1 MINAIHDAK
10 FWDASADYRTTAQDF
25 TQFYSRCAL
34 DLAQVPP
41 HAQVLDVACG
51 GGALTQCAAEAGHTV
66 LATDFSQ
73 GMVDAVAERRWP
85 GVTARVMDGQALDLP
100 DTSFDAAFSMFGIML
115 FPDWNAGLAELA
127 RVLRPGGI
135 ACIGTWKEP
144 GGAAV
149 NLLVDQMNKEHFPDL
164 AIPSAV
170 PGMVEWTDRKRFAAA
185 LTGVGLGQLA
195 FHEVTSTFV
204 LDQATLANPERVF
217 QFSPIWPELS
227 DGQQAELLAAMH
239 EQMQA
244 GDGTIAIPS
253 TAVIAVGRKD

>member
-1 MINAIHDAK
+1 MTSAIHDAK
-10 FWDASADYRTTAQDF
+10 FWDASADYRTTVHDF
-25 TQFYSRCAL
+25 TQFYSRCAW

-41 HAQVLDVACG
+41 CAHVLDVACG
-51 GGALTQCAAEAGHTV
+51 GGALTQFAAEAGHKV

-73 GMVDAVAERRWP
+73 GMVDAVAARGWP

-100 DTSFDAAFSMFGIML
+100 DARFDAAFSIFGIML
-115 FPDWNAGLAELA
+115 FPDWNAGLAELV

-149 NLLVDQMNKEHFPDL
+149 NLLVDQMSKEHFPDL

-170 PGMVEWTDRKRFAAA
+170 PGMVEWTDRTRFEAA
-185 LTGVGLGQLA
+185 LSGAGLGQLA

-204 LDQATLANPERVF
+204 LDQTMMATPERVF

-227 DGQQAELLAAMH
+227 ENQQAEMLAAMH

-253 TAVIAVGRKD
+253 SAVVALGRKG